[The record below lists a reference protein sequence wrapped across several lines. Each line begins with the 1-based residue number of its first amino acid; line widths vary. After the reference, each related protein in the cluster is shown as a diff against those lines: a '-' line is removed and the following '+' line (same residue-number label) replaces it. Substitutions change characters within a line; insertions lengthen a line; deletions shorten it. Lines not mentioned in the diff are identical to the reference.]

1 MESLTDLDCVMI
13 DNIRF
18 MRKVRN
24 SPGGPSSSGSYASDT
39 GRYWFDGKDESGL
52 IQVYRG
58 EIGDKSKPV
67 GDENSVMTEIISRCG
82 ENDLDKRKAAVQQE
96 RLYRIWGGREEY
108 YKTFPWLKGGYL
120 PHRDADVVDNCCT
133 ECGVRGLAKG
143 LVRCNRCRRSEF

>member
-13 DNIRF
+13 DSIRF
-18 MRKVRN
+18 MRKVRK
-24 SPGGPSSSGSYASDT
+24 SPGGPSSSGSCSSDI

-58 EIGDKSKPV
+58 EIGDKSSPI
-67 GDENSVMTEIISRCG
+67 GDENTVMAEIISRCG
-82 ENDLDKRKAAVQQE
+82 EIDLDKRKAAVQQE

-120 PHRDADVVDNCCT
+120 PHRDADMVDNCCE
-133 ECGVRGLAKG
+133 ECGVRNLPKG
-143 LVRCNRCRRSEF
+143 LVRCNRCRRGNF